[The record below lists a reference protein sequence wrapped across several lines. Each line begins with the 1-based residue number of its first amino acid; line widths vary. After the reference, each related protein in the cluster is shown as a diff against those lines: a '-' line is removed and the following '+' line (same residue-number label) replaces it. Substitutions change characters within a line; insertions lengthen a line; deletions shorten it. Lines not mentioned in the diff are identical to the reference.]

1 MNPLHIDDE
10 EVLYRAIV
18 GPQRDLLSQGSP
30 DAALF
35 IDGRGLSVDRDGG
48 RCDSEVL
55 RSFSDRFR
63 RQGCDVAVKIS
74 AGKCR
79 SAGAYPVATGNK
91 KNKYHAEIH
100 DSKQKVRLS
109 LLKAMKIANLC
120 EIVKSSR

>member
-1 MNPLHIDDE
+1 MNPSHIDDE
-10 EVLYRAIV
+10 EILYRAIV

-35 IDGRGLSVDRDGG
+35 IDESGLSVDRDGG

-55 RSFSDRFR
+55 RSFSARFH
-63 RQGCDVAVKIS
+63 RQGCDAAVKIS
-74 AGKCR
+74 AEKCR
-79 SAGAYPVATGNK
+79 DAGAYPLATGNR

-100 DSKQKVRLS
+100 DSKQEVKLS

-120 EIVKSSR
+120 EIVK